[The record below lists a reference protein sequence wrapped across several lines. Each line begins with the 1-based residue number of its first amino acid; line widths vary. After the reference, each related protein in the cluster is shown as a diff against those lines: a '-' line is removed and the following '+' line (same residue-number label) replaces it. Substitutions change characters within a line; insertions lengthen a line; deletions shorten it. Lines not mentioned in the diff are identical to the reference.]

1 MQILQPHKVK
11 QIHKE
16 NLLNDDTRS
25 HQQILEPQNPNIEIN
40 NEANLQRESIREKHQ
55 NVLISMHKH
64 IYRG

>member
-16 NLLNDDTRS
+16 NILNDDAWS
-25 HQQILEPQNPNIEIN
+25 HQQFLKPQNPNIEIN

-55 NVLISMHKH
+55 NVLISMYKH